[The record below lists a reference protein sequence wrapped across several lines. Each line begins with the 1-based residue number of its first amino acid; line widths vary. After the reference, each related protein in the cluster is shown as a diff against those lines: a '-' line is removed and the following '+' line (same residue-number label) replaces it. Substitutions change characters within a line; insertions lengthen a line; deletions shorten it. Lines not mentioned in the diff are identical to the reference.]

1 MTELTNRLVLKANE
15 RRAWSYITTGYDIGY
30 IIWLESIVKSKIFS
44 LPFSSQRLAR
54 IHQNAND
61 KSLESPS
68 DKLSLAI
75 GCGVIS
81 ALAAAIVIATADV
94 TVATAF
100 HTELPTWV
108 NALGGTT
115 IIGAGTLGINPFFSH
130 KKKKFQALEDRIA
143 EKLTTSMHVWFL
155 AQMDYKTKI
164 SRSIS
169 KKIILEMIGKAPSIN
184 FSDETRAD
192 YLLVLNKDNGG
203 YELTVTKKADKIKS
217 FTKGAPNILNK
228 ASQRTLTSPS
238 IPTKAN
244 QLRERIETRVNMLSE
259 FTLSVETEHAV
270 GRIISDMQAALQS
283 YQKLYSLTLG
293 RKGTKN
299 LLNVLTMLDGE
310 TSRLIEQESE
320 QIVKELVVQESYVSA
335 RQGND
340 LSLLVEK

>member
-1 MTELTNRLVLKANE
+1 MMTELTNRLVLKANE

-30 IIWLESIVKSKIFS
+30 IIWLESIVKSKVFS

-75 GCGVIS
+75 GCSVIS

-100 HTELPTWV
+100 HTELPTWA

-130 KKKKFQALEDRIA
+130 KKKKFQALEDKIA

-164 SRSIS
+164 SRSTS
-169 KKIILEMIGKAPSIN
+169 KKIILEMMGKAPSIN

-203 YELTVTKKADKIKS
+203 YELTVTKKADKNKS
-217 FTKGAPNILNK
+217 SMKHISNLSKDVRKNSTP
-228 ASQRTLTSPS
+228 PS

-244 QLRERIETRVNMLSE
+244 QLRERIESRVNMFSE
-259 FTLSVETEHAV
+259 FTLSAETEHAV
-270 GRIISDMQAALQS
+270 ARITSDMQAALDS
-283 YQKLYSLTLG
+283 YQKLYSLTSG
-293 RKGTKN
+293 RKGAKN
-299 LLNVLTMLDGE
+299 LLNVLRMLDGE
-310 TSRLIEQESE
+310 TSRLIEQESD
-320 QIVKELVVQESYVSA
+320 QIVKELVVQENYVSA